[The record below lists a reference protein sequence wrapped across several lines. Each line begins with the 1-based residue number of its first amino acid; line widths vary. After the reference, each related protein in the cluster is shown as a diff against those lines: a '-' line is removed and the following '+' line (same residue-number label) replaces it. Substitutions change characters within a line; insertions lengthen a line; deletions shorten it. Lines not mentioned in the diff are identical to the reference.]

1 MNETGI
7 FKHVSVNLMLALG
20 SYLGALALVIW
31 QFHVND
37 IGKTINVYVVVAILS
52 IAYFLCVFLIM
63 QLYND
68 KREDEYRSKN

>member
-1 MNETGI
+1 M
-7 FKHVSVNLMLALG
+7 
-20 SYLGALALVIW
+20 
-31 QFHVND
+31 ND

-68 KREDEYRSKN
+68 KREDEYRSKNESSDGNKIE